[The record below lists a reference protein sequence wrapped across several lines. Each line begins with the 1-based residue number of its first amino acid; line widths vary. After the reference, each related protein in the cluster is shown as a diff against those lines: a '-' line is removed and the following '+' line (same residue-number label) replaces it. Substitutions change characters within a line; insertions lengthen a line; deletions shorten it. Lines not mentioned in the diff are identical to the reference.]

1 MQNDPKQLAG
11 FQTEFRR
18 YRLLAEATIE
28 SMSSLQ
34 LQSDAGGGN
43 NSVAILMQHIGG
55 NLRSR
60 FTDFLTSDG
69 EKTWRHRDQEFE
81 DQGLTEQG
89 LHGVWQSG
97 WQALGDT
104 LGSLGEGDMARSI
117 TIRDVEFTVAEALT
131 RSLSHVAYHVGQ
143 VVLLARLQQGHGWKP
158 LSIPRGGSE
167 IYRQNPTDERGPAV

>member
-1 MQNDPKQLAG
+1 MQNDPKQLEG

-28 SMSSLQ
+28 SMPSSELQ
-34 LQSDAGGGN
+34 RVGEGGN

-69 EKTWRHRDQEFE
+69 EKAWRHRDQEFE
-81 DQGLTEQG
+81 DQGLTEQA
-89 LHGVWQSG
+89 LHDLWQAG
-97 WQALGDT
+97 WQALGNT
-104 LGSLGEGDMARSI
+104 LGSLGEHDMARSI
-117 TIRDVEFTVAEALT
+117 TIRDVSFTVAEALT

-143 VVLLARLQQGHGWKP
+143 IVLLARLQQGQGWKP

-167 IYRQNPTDERGPAV
+167 IYRQNPTDERGPTV

>member
-1 MQNDPKQLAG
+1 MQNDPKQLEG

-28 SMSSLQ
+28 SMSSSELQ
-34 LQSDAGGGN
+34 QDAGGGN
-43 NSVAILMQHIGG
+43 NSVAILMQHVGG

-60 FTDFLTSDG
+60 FADFLTSDG
-69 EKTWRHRDQEFE
+69 EKDWRHRDQEFE

-89 LHGVWQSG
+89 LHDLWRSG
-97 WQALGDT
+97 WQVLADT
-104 LGSLGEGDMARSI
+104 LDTLQEADLARPI

-131 RSLSHVAYHVGQ
+131 RSLSHIAYHTGQ
-143 VVLLARLQQGHGWKP
+143 IVLLARLQQGHDWKS

-167 IYRQNPTDERGPAV
+167 IYRQNPTGERGGGQ